1 MNIKNLMAAA
11 SAAAILASCSS
22 GEVRVAVTNGS
33 ELDRVNE
40 TVELC
45 FKSLQEA
52 DRSLTAE
59 NVIVLDAQGAQVPSQ
74 VYAEADGTT
83 KLIFQATVL
92 ASQSV
97 EYAIVA
103 GEREAY
109 PVLAY
114 SRHVPER
121 MDDYAYENNLVAGRI
136 YGPALEFPR
145 TYGSD
150 VWVKCT
156 DRLVIDDWF
165 AKGDYHHNYGEG
177 MDCYKVG
184 GTLGG
189 GALAPYTDCDDFV
202 IGDNWASFEHICDGP
217 VRTKAVFT
225 YDAVEAGGL
234 KYSAYREIELDANS
248 HFVKSV
254 TTFSPVG
261 HDADSMN
268 VVLGAVTH
276 DVISRANGQNWIAFT
291 EKASDSKQPDVDGNI
306 SIALVY
312 DAAELADNVLVG
324 VGDVAEHAAILTHEA
339 VNKPVTVW
347 TGSGWSQGG
356 VASPQEWEKAVC
368 DFAYAKA
375 NPLITEIIK

>member
-1 MNIKNLMAAA
+1 MYFCIM
-11 SAAAILASCSS
+11 SETRPIIFCSDRWEWRKWLS
-22 GEVRVAVTNGS
+22 ENHDTAKEIWFVFPTN
-33 ELDRVNE
+33 
-40 TVELC
+40 
-45 FKSLQEA
+45 EA
-52 DRSLTAE
+52 HEES
-59 NVIVLDAQGAQVPSQ
+59 VP
-74 VYAEADGTT
+74 Y
-83 KLIFQATVL
+83 
-92 ASQSV
+92 
-97 EYAIVA
+97 
-103 GEREAY
+103 
-109 PVLAY
+109 
-114 SRHVPER
+114 
-121 MDDYAYENNLVAGRI
+121 N
-136 YGPALEFPR
+136 
-145 TYGSD
+145 
-150 VWVKCT
+150 
-156 DRLVIDDWF
+156 
-165 AKGDYHHNYGEG
+165 
-177 MDCYKVG
+177 
-184 GTLGG
+184 
-189 GALAPYTDCDDFV
+189 
-202 IGDNWASFEHICDGP
+202 
-217 VRTKAVFT
+217 
-225 YDAVEAGGL
+225 DAVEAGGL

-248 HFVKSV
+248 HFVKTV

-276 DVISRANGQNWIAFT
+276 EVISRANGQNWIAFT